1 MPPSIKHAKRT
12 YPFSGILSA
21 CARPEECT
29 HECSSPCA
37 ANAISTDSSCD
48 FRGGKRH
55 RALTSSRHAIGR
67 RFFRYPDVIFAPAA
81 IAALASQCAPTVAPA
96 TVLAIIQTESRGDPF
111 ALNVNGGRQP
121 ARQTSAADAAATA
134 RRYVAAGYSVDLGLG
149 QINSRNMR
157 WLGLT
162 WETVFDPCT
171 NVAALGRVLTA
182 NYNSAIAG
190 RDPQSALRVALSMYN
205 TGSQT
210 RGFRNG
216 YVAKVV
222 GNAGVANTATLYRDE
237 LPAMAI
243 AAPASLDP
251 RQSLAAENAAP
262 PTPALQPRPAP
273 PPKWNVFERAA
284 YDRETQILAE
294 SERSSI

>member
-1 MPPSIKHAKRT
+1 MA
-12 YPFSGILSA
+12 YSA
-21 CARPEECT
+21 
-29 HECSSPCA
+29 
-37 ANAISTDSSCD
+37 
-48 FRGGKRH
+48 
-55 RALTSSRHAIGR
+55 
-67 RFFRYPDVIFAPAA
+67 AA
-81 IAALASQCAPTVAPA
+81 ILALASQCAPSVAPE
-96 TVLAIIQTESRGDPF
+96 TVLAIIQTESSGEPF

-121 ARQTSAADAAATA
+121 ARQSNAVDAAATA
-134 RRYVAAGYSVDLGLG
+134 QRFVAAGYSVDLGLG

-171 NVAALGRVLTA
+171 NVAALARVLTT
-182 NYNSAIAG
+182 NYNAVKAG

-222 GNAGVANTATLYRDE
+222 GNAGVAGAGMSYAATLPTIAVAEPASDDLRELLSLENTATQ
-237 LPAMAI
+237 
-243 AAPASLDP
+243 APA
-251 RQSLAAENAAP
+251 AK
-262 PTPALQPRPAP
+262 PRPLP

-294 SERSSI
+294 NEGSSI

>member
-1 MPPSIKHAKRT
+1 
-12 YPFSGILSA
+12 
-21 CARPEECT
+21 
-29 HECSSPCA
+29 
-37 ANAISTDSSCD
+37 
-48 FRGGKRH
+48 
-55 RALTSSRHAIGR
+55 
-67 RFFRYPDVIFAPAA
+67 
-81 IAALASQCAPTVAPA
+81 
-96 TVLAIIQTESRGDPF
+96 
-111 ALNVNGGRQP
+111 
-121 ARQTSAADAAATA
+121 
-134 RRYVAAGYSVDLGLG
+134 
-149 QINSRNMR
+149 MR

-222 GNAGVANTATLYRDE
+222 GNAGVATTAMLYRDE
-237 LPAMAI
+237 LPAI
-243 AAPASLDP
+243 ASVAPASLDP
-251 RQSLAAENAAP
+251 RPSLAAENAATLAP
-262 PTPALQPRPAP
+262 VSQPRPAP

-284 YDRETQILAE
+284 YDRETQSLAE

>member
-1 MPPSIKHAKRT
+1 MA
-12 YPFSGILSA
+12 YSA
-21 CARPEECT
+21 
-29 HECSSPCA
+29 A
-37 ANAISTDSSCD
+37 A
-48 FRGGKRH
+48 
-55 RALTSSRHAIGR
+55 
-67 RFFRYPDVIFAPAA
+67 IFALAA
-81 IAALASQCAPTVAPA
+81 QCAPSVAPE
-96 TVLAIIQTESRGDPF
+96 TVLAIIQTESIGDPF

-121 ARQTSAADAAATA
+121 ARQSNAVDAAATA

-182 NYNSAIAG
+182 NYNAAKAG
-190 RDPQSALRVALSMYN
+190 RDPQTALRVALSMYN

-222 GNAGVANTATLYRDE
+222 GNAGVANTGVSYATT
-237 LPAMAI
+237 LPAASV
-243 AAPASLDP
+243 AAPAIGDL
-251 RQSLAAENAAP
+251 RELLASENAA
-262 PTPALQPRPAP
+262 LQAPMTKPRSAP

-284 YDRETQILAE
+284 YDRETQILAGNE
-294 SERSSI
+294 STSI

>member
-1 MPPSIKHAKRT
+1 MA
-12 YPFSGILSA
+12 YSA
-21 CARPEECT
+21 
-29 HECSSPCA
+29 
-37 ANAISTDSSCD
+37 
-48 FRGGKRH
+48 
-55 RALTSSRHAIGR
+55 
-67 RFFRYPDVIFAPAA
+67 AA
-81 IAALASQCAPTVAPA
+81 IIALASQCAPSVAPE
-96 TVLAIIQTESRGDPF
+96 TVLAIIQTESSGEPF

-121 ARQTSAADAAATA
+121 ARQVNAADAAVTA

-222 GNAGVANTATLYRDE
+222 GNAGFASGGATNTSA
-237 LPAMAI
+237 LPTVGG
-243 AAPASLDP
+243 AAPAKGDL
-251 RQSLAAENAAP
+251 RELLASENAAP
-262 PTPALQPRPAP
+262 PAPPARPRPAP
-273 PPKWNVFERAA
+273 PPRWNVFERAA

-294 SERSSI
+294 MERNSI